1 LKGINIQQQNR
12 KKFYRSRGPRV
23 NHYIRAEKI
32 KLIDHQGEMLGEFS
46 VGDGIKK
53 AKDLGLDLVEI
64 SPNTK
69 PPICKILDLGKYKY
83 QQQKKQN
90 QQKKK
95 QKISVTKEV
104 RFRPGI
110 DDHDYQ
116 IKMKQIQ
123 KFLSKGDKVK
133 ITLRWKGREFYGN
146 RDLGKNLFNRIKEEI
161 KDFAT
166 IEQEP
171 KMLGR
176 QLVMVLNSIN

>member
-1 LKGINIQQQNR
+1 
-12 KKFYRSRGPRV
+12 
-23 NHYIRAEKI
+23 
-32 KLIDHQGEMLGEFS
+32 MLGIFS
-46 VGDGIKK
+46 VNDGIKK

-69 PPICKILDLGKYKY
+69 PPICKILDLGKYRY
-83 QQQKKQN
+83 RQQKKESQI
-90 QQKKK
+90 KKK

-116 IKMKQIQ
+116 IKMKHIQ
-123 KFLSKGDKVK
+123 KFLQKGDKVK
-133 ITLRWKGREFYGN
+133 VTLRWKGREIYGN
-146 RDLGKNLFNRIKEEI
+146 RDLGNKLFIRIKEDI
-161 KDFAT
+161 KDSAT

-176 QLVMVLNSIN
+176 QLVMVLNPNN

>member
-1 LKGINIQQQNR
+1 
-12 KKFYRSRGPRV
+12 
-23 NHYIRAEKI
+23 
-32 KLIDHQGEMLGEFS
+32 MLGIFS
-46 VGDGIKK
+46 VNDGIKK

-83 QQQKKQN
+83 RQQKKEN

-95 QKISVTKEV
+95 QKISIIKEV

-110 DDHDYQ
+110 DDHDYE
-116 IKMKQIQ
+116 IKMRHIQ
-123 KFLSKGDKVK
+123 KFLQKGDKVK
-133 ITLRWKGREFYGN
+133 VTLRWKGREFYGN
-146 RDLGKNLFNRIKEEI
+146 RDLGNKLFIRIKEDI
-161 KDFAT
+161 KDSAT

-176 QLVMVLNSIN
+176 QLVMVLNPNN

>member
-1 LKGINIQQQNR
+1 
-12 KKFYRSRGPRV
+12 
-23 NHYIRAEKI
+23 
-32 KLIDHQGEMLGEFS
+32 MLGIFS
-46 VGDGIKK
+46 VNDGIKK

-69 PPICKILDLGKYKY
+69 PPICKILDLGKYRY
-83 QQQKKQN
+83 RQQKKESQI
-90 QQKKK
+90 KKK

-116 IKMKQIQ
+116 IKMKHIQ
-123 KFLSKGDKVK
+123 KFLQKGDKVK
-133 ITLRWKGREFYGN
+133 VTLRGKGREFYGN
-146 RDLGKNLFNRIKEEI
+146 RDLGNKLFIRIKEDI
-161 KDFAT
+161 KDSAT

-176 QLVMVLNSIN
+176 QLVMVLNPNN

>member
-1 LKGINIQQQNR
+1 
-12 KKFYRSRGPRV
+12 
-23 NHYIRAEKI
+23 
-32 KLIDHQGEMLGEFS
+32 MLGIFS
-46 VGDGIKK
+46 VNDGIKK

-69 PPICKILDLGKYKY
+69 PPICKILDLGKYRY
-83 QQQKKQN
+83 RQQKKESQI
-90 QQKKK
+90 KKK

-116 IKMKQIQ
+116 IKMKHIQ
-123 KFLSKGDKVK
+123 KFLQKGDKVK
-133 ITLRWKGREFYGN
+133 VTLRWKGREFYGN
-146 RDLGKNLFNRIKEEI
+146 RDQVNKLFIRIKEDI
-161 KDFAT
+161 KDSAT

-176 QLVMVLNSIN
+176 QLVMVLNPNN

>member
-1 LKGINIQQQNR
+1 
-12 KKFYRSRGPRV
+12 
-23 NHYIRAEKI
+23 
-32 KLIDHQGEMLGEFS
+32 MLGIFS
-46 VGDGIKK
+46 VDDGIKK

-69 PPICKILDLGKYKY
+69 TPICKILDLGKYRY
-83 QQQKKQN
+83 RQQKKESQI
-90 QQKKK
+90 KKK

-110 DDHDYQ
+110 DDHDYE
-116 IKMKQIQ
+116 IKMKHIQ
-123 KFLSKGDKVK
+123 KFLQKGDKVK
-133 ITLRWKGREFYGN
+133 ATLRWKGREFYGN
-146 RDLGKNLFNRIKEEI
+146 RDLGNKLFIRIKEDI

-176 QLVMVLNSIN
+176 QLVKDMPG